1 MLKNKIN
8 TALLFIVII
17 FFASCGSTKNVS
29 KQNNGAKGTKAEI
42 SSKAEYNEF
51 FAAEKERIKGNKS
64 KARKLYR
71 EFVKKYKTNAAA
83 YYNLSRLEFASFH
96 FSDAENYAARAAELY
111 PTNKYYLEL
120 YADVLSL
127 NKKPKKAIGIYE
139 NLANLSKGN
148 SDTYRYKMYK
158 LYAELKDYN
167 KAYKTLT
174 DLEENWGLSPE
185 ITMQKVELLLK
196 QKKEDEAVNEVQK
209 LIAEEPSNPEYKE
222 KLASLYDR
230 IGKKEKA
237 KEVYE
242 QLIDDAPNNAKLL
255 LQSSTYYLRND
266 DTAGFQ
272 KVIKKIVSN
281 PKIDK
286 QVRMSMLL
294 PLIELNKDSLYIR
307 NEILPMVQSM
317 KMEDE
322 KDSETNKL
330 YADILY
336 SAGQYKEAAAAYTKY
351 LQTDK
356 SKFAVWFNLMLCHSS
371 LNQLDSVISI
381 ADASFDYFPN
391 NAFTHYFKGTAHYQ
405 KKEFRS
411 SISSLQ
417 SAIELE
423 PNRDL
428 KAQIFSMMGDA
439 HHSLKEYKEA
449 DKNFDASLKIKEDA
463 STLNNYA
470 YYLSLRNERLDD
482 ALKMSERSLKLMP
495 DTKVFMDTYGWILYK
510 QGNYK
515 KAKTYIERAI
525 EGEGDADVLEH
536 LGDIYYKLNEVAKA
550 KDYWQRA
557 KKVGGGGSGQLE
569 KKIENGTL
577 YE

>member
-8 TALLFIVII
+8 TSLFLTALI
-17 FFASCGSTKNVS
+17 FLASCGSTKNISNQKNDS
-29 KQNNGAKGTKAEI
+29 KVTNSEMR
-42 SSKAEYNEF
+42 SKAEYNDF

-71 EFVKKYKTNAAA
+71 EFVKKYKTNGAA
-83 YYNLSRLEFASFH
+83 YYNLSRLEFATFN
-96 FSDAENYAARAAELY
+96 FTDAENYAARAAELY
-111 PTNKYYLEL
+111 PKNKYYLEL

-139 NLANLSKGN
+139 NLAKLFKGS

-158 LYAELKDYN
+158 LYAELKEYK
-167 KAYKTLT
+167 KAYETLES
-174 DLEENWGLSPE
+174 LEANWGISPE
-185 ITMQKVELLLK
+185 ISMQKVELLLK
-196 QKKEDEAVNEVQK
+196 QKKGEEAVNEVQK
-209 LIAEEPSNPEYKE
+209 LIAEEPSNPDYKE

-230 IGKKEKA
+230 LGKKEKA

-242 QLIDDAPNNAKLL
+242 QLIADAPNNAKLL
-255 LQSSTYYLRND
+255 MQSSTYYLRNN
-266 DTAGFQ
+266 DTVGFQ

-286 QVRMSMLL
+286 EIRMSMLL
-294 PLIELNKDSLYIR
+294 PLIELNKDSLYIQ
-307 NEILPMVQSM
+307 NEILPMVKSM

-336 SAGQYKEAAAAYTKY
+336 SAGQYKEAANAYSKY
-351 LQTDK
+351 LETDR

-371 LNQLDSVISI
+371 LNQLDSVISV
-381 ADASFDYFPN
+381 AESSFDYFPN

-405 KKEFRS
+405 KKEFKS

-439 HHSLKEYKEA
+439 HHSLEEYQEA
-449 DKNFDASLKIKEDA
+449 DKNFDASLRIKEDA

-470 YYLSLRNERLDD
+470 YYLSLRNERLED
-482 ALKMSERSLKLMP
+482 ALKMSGRSLQLMP
-495 DTKVFMDTYGWILYK
+495 DTKVFLDTYGWILYK

-515 KAKTYIERAI
+515 KAKGYIEKAI

-536 LGDIYYKLNEVAKA
+536 LGDIYYKLNEPQKA
-550 KDYWQRA
+550 QDYWQRA
-557 KKVGGGGSGQLE
+557 KKVGGGGSDQLD
-569 KKIENGTL
+569 KKIQNGTL